1 MAHMDPPSLP
11 SPSCS
16 PSGNSFHFPCVHAN
30 QASSDTNQSSFLL
43 KTPINHRFYFLRTTI
58 IYWYTSIYVVAC
70 FLRISIMYIAAIWE
84 IMTTSNHLVSPFF
97 STVAPTAATIL
108 ILSICFI
115 YISIMVHIPFT
126 MVHFPLPIINHNC
139 QSATCLDYFPYF
151 IDVCHMHQGF
161 PKSWYILICAIK
173 DWYLHRLLPSFYRC
187 MPYASKASKSSGLKS
202 RIELVIYTIKDWYKF
217 GLLSFY
223 N

>member
-1 MAHMDPPSLP
+1 VPLELQVADFFTKAQTREQHQLHLLKLNASHPPSPPWVWRRVLSMAHMDPPSLP

-97 STVAPTAATIL
+97 FLRWLQPQL
-108 ILSICFI
+108 
-115 YISIMVHIPFT
+115 
-126 MVHFPLPIINHNC
+126 
-139 QSATCLDYFPYF
+139 QSLYFPFVLFTY
-151 IDVCHMHQGF
+151 Q
-161 PKSWYILICAIK
+161 SWYIYRLQWYTFHYPLSITTANRLPAWIIFLI
-173 DWYLHRLLPSFYRC
+173 L
-187 MPYASKASKSSGLKS
+187 
-202 RIELVIYTIKDWYKF
+202 
-217 GLLSFY
+217 
-223 N
+223 